1 MSFRARMV
9 VAVTVITLVTLGAAF
24 AVISVV
30 VTRSQEHHLD
40 AALQRAGH
48 DEAKAIA
55 RLDATSLA
63 ISQHPA
69 LAVNDAGPLTP
80 YSAVYDRVGKVK
92 AATPGFDAG
101 PPELAALRQPT
112 GRCFDFHLGGEHMR
126 GVLTDVPSAAGLTLL
141 FAASRADLDGDATFL
156 QRAMELVFAVA
167 VAWTVGVATWIVRR
181 LTRNQ
186 RRIAEVV
193 RRVAA
198 GDLSARVGG
207 TRVGATPAAQA
218 AAGDEVRL
226 VMDIDDMI
234 DRLSGLLSAQRV
246 FIAHAAHELRSPLS
260 ALYGEL
266 ALALRR
272 SRDADEYRAAIRE
285 ALDSTRQLKGL
296 AEDLLAVA
304 RLGTAA
310 PPPAEAT
317 DVRHVVDEAKR
328 VVLQVEGPT
337 RIRMD
342 VNGRSRPVLAG
353 ERDLV
358 RLFRNL
364 IENAVRHSPPN
375 GAIVISIAD
384 DDDGHVA
391 VTIADD
397 GPGVPEADRGRI
409 FTPFY
414 QGTTVPTASGAEVG
428 LGLTIARGIARAY
441 GGDVTLDPEDG
452 GGACFRVTLPAA
464 PEAAATGTTRSTA
477 AAS

>member
-24 AVISVV
+24 AVIAVV
-30 VTRSQEHHLD
+30 VTRSQERHLD
-40 AALQRAGH
+40 AALQRAAYE
-48 DEAKAIA
+48 EAKTIA
-55 RLDATSLA
+55 RLDATALEIGHHPGLDVVDTGLLA
-63 ISQHPA
+63 AHRAIYDRAGQVK
-69 LAVNDAGPLTP
+69 LAGP
-80 YSAVYDRVGKVK
+80 
-92 AATPGFDAG
+92 GFTAR
-101 PPELAALRQPT
+101 PPELASLRPPAS
-112 GRCFDFHLGGEHMR
+112 GFFDFHVGGEHLR
-126 GVLTDVPSAAGLTLL
+126 GVLVDVPGPAGLKLL

-156 QRAMELVFAVA
+156 RRAMELVFAVA

-198 GDLSARVGG
+198 GDLSARVGVAHG
-207 TRVGATPAAQA
+207 GSPAGSPAAA
-218 AAGDEVRL
+218 ADEVRL

-234 DRLSGLLSAQRV
+234 DRLSGLLNAQRV
-246 FIAHAAHELRSPLS
+246 FIAHAAHELRSPLT

-272 SRDADEYRAAIRE
+272 SRDADEYRAAIGE

-304 RLGTAA
+304 RLGTA
-310 PPPAEAT
+310 PPPAPQPI
-317 DVRHVVDEAKR
+317 DVRDTVEEARR
-328 VVLQVEGPT
+328 VVLQANGPT
-337 RIRMD
+337 RIRTE
-342 VNGRSRPVLAG
+342 VVGQSQPALAG

-364 IENAVRHSPPN
+364 IENAVRHSPPD
-375 GAIVISIAD
+375 GAIVISLAD
-384 DDDGHVA
+384 DDAGRVA
-391 VTIADD
+391 VTIADQ
-397 GPGVPEADRGRI
+397 GPGVAEADRGRI
-409 FTPFY
+409 FAPFY

-441 GGDVTLDPEDG
+441 GGDVTLDPEQG
-452 GGACFRVTLPAA
+452 GGACFRVVLPAA